1 MNVLHENLEIV
12 ELLGCVDQVD
22 ISNLAGVEATVRHLQ
37 YVEHEVKKKHDAR
50 TQADGSDYFSGR
62 GRRAG
67 GAIISPEL
75 LKWVAEKAAR
85 DASVA
90 KEIRKAGE
98 ERSLARAKAKAAS
111 GKKEGP

>member
-1 MNVLHENLEIV
+1 MNVLHENLSEIM

-22 ISNLAGVEATVRHLQ
+22 VSNLAGAEATVRHLQ
-37 YVEHEVKKKHDAR
+37 YAEHEVKKKHDAR

-62 GRRAG
+62 GRRTG
-67 GAIISPEL
+67 GAIISPDL

-90 KEIRKAGE
+90 KGIRKAGE
-98 ERSLARAKAKAAS
+98 ERALARAKAKAATN
-111 GKKEGP
+111 KEK